1 MPSLDWNF
9 VEVVSPQAI
18 AIIERAPLPG
28 LGVSPKC
35 APTRDAIESLLA
47 DKISIA
53 RGGGKPQAESL
64 ALSGLWLLAGELDR
78 SHTLSQSIETA
89 TGAYWHGIMHRRE
102 EDFWNSKYWFR
113 RVGRHAVLGEL
124 AEHISARRKTLEGAG
139 LSCCDLV
146 CSPFLA
152 AALVDLCQAALSEK
166 QDLLPQLELICWWE
180 WQLLFRY
187 SLLES

>member
-1 MPSLDWNF
+1 MPGLDWSF
-9 VEVVSPQAI
+9 AEFVSPQVI

-28 LGVSPKC
+28 LGNSPKC
-35 APTRDAIESLLA
+35 ALTRGAIESLLA

-53 RGGGKPQAESL
+53 TGGGNPHAESL

-89 TGAYWHGIMHRRE
+89 AGAYWHGIMHRRE

-113 RVGRHAVLGEL
+113 RVGCHAVLGEL
-124 AEHISARRKTLEGAG
+124 AEHITAHRKTLEAAG

-146 CSPFLA
+146 CSRSLA
-152 AALVDLCQAALSEK
+152 AALVDLCRVALSEK

-180 WQLLFRY
+180 WQLMFRN